1 MPTEIKSKKGLLKA
15 YRDCSD
21 EVRIFF
27 EYLPKLIDEFPM
39 HVCLA
44 YVFSRMELGQNM
56 ALYCGAVKIFRANS
70 EIAKSAV
77 GAHHMTREGFVQL
90 YNIIYGFDLPETAA
104 KDLIVAERTR
114 DQIMHGKNTTDE
126 KIRNAIARVL
136 EYAEEVNSH
145 LSAEYKIKPFGPLK
159 GFSGRA
165 KKLDKKT
172 TRFMLKG
179 MGFSI
184 S

>member
-15 YRDCSD
+15 HRDCSD
-21 EVRIFF
+21 EVRTFF
-27 EYLPKLIDEFPM
+27 EYIPKLIDEFPM

-56 ALYCGAVKIFRANS
+56 ALYCGTVKLFRANS

-77 GAHHMTREGFVQL
+77 GTHHMTREEFVRL
-90 YNIIYGFDLPETAA
+90 YKTIYGFDLPETAA
-104 KDLIVAERTR
+104 KDLKVAERTR
-114 DQIMHGKNTTDE
+114 DLIMHGKNSTDE
-126 KIRNAIARVL
+126 NIRNAIARVL
-136 EYAEEVNSH
+136 EYAEEVNTH
-145 LSAEYKIKPFGPLK
+145 LSTKFKIKPFGSLK

-172 TRFMLKG
+172 TRYMLKG